1 MLYTVIFCTCFYT
14 TGVATK
20 PVSLDAIVPYIFLVK
35 LLTKRPW
42 TFVEVERP
50 WTFVAT
56 SMDVC
61 WNVHAVIAIK
71 QPMVGYTTAHGSLC
85 AQLLPWATRP
95 LCGFLCAQLLQS
107 FEHSD
112 SNDHGLLCTA
122 ACGFQRAQLKVSNQ
136 RSTTIH

>member
-1 MLYTVIFCTCFYT
+1 MLHTVIFCTRFYT

-20 PVSLDAIVPYIFLVK
+20 LVSLDAIVPCIFLVKLLTTGAATCIFLVK

-71 QPMVGYTTAHGSLC
+71 
-85 AQLLPWATRP
+85 
-95 LCGFLCAQLLQS
+95 
-107 FEHSD
+107 
-112 SNDHGLLCTA
+112 
-122 ACGFQRAQLKVSNQ
+122 
-136 RSTTIH
+136 